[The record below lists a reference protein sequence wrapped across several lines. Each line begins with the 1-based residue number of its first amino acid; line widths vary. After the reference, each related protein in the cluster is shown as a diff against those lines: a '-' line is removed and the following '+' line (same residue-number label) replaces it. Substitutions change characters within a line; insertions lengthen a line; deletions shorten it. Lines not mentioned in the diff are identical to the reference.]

1 VGFILEVD
9 CFSASSKMMFV
20 IMFVGYERDEGLD
33 VSLVVMSW
41 LRPAAHGVLCFNST
55 GLVLCLEVKFKSSY
69 SSVDWECSYTL
80 LLFDLYGSACMVRM

>member
-1 VGFILEVD
+1 MGFILEVD

-41 LRPAAHGVLCFNST
+41 PRPAANGVLCFNST

-69 SSVDWECSYTL
+69 SKTL
-80 LLFDLYGSACMVRM
+80 GYVLFLYVYYNVWGCFTG